1 MTRWQYTFLQW
12 RHEFFNICGKWI
24 NHLVRYTS
32 QERKI
37 GHLIKITYSS
47 WNVKFPLSL
56 DIQAKNLITLH
67 QLLLW
72 RKSPAFFKKKKFR
85 RKTFWYSDLNEGIYM
100 LKTFQTL
107 WNGPNWISIFYLVI
121 EEKYVLQCFL
131 LVMQRWIPKNWLH
144 AICKI

>member
-56 DIQAKNLITLH
+56 DIQAKILITLH

-72 RKSPAFFKKKKFR
+72 RKSPAFFKKKKNSKKNILVFR
-85 RKTFWYSDLNEGIYM
+85 FEWRYLYVKNFSNSLEWPKLNINFLFSNWRKICLA
-100 LKTFQTL
+100 
-107 WNGPNWISIFYLVI
+107 
-121 EEKYVLQCFL
+121 VLL
-131 LVMQRWIPKNWLH
+131 IGNAKNWLH